1 MDEERIQDIRS
12 IRKLLEDQ
20 SNFAALRKA
29 MPFMRPFLKLLK
41 VDTSKMDDAFEKMD
55 AMKDQLNRLATIPD
69 KFNDIF
75 SPFGWI
81 MYEMMNLDVAESA
94 ISLAENES
102 IDVAEH
108 MLANYYTP
116 EQIKWRLLTMYGV
129 RAFHSRMELAN
140 KALIDYEE
148 GRYHACVP
156 VVLALLDGMVNE
168 IHGKQKGVRRG
179 FSSEQADLEAW
190 DSIAGHSKGLNELK
204 KIFNTGRYSTV
215 TDPITIPYRNG
226 IMHGMDLGYD
236 NNIVAAKT
244 WAALFA
250 AREWAL
256 KAEQGLLEEQPEE
269 PRKSWKEVFHV
280 IDELNK
286 VQKYQD
292 EWVPREWTPQEETI
306 VLDRNIFND
315 QTPEHNLAEFLLLW
329 KQRNYGNM
337 GNHLSRYMNGHEVK
351 AFPPQIRGIY
361 GKLQFTSFRFERI
374 VETAPSIT
382 LVSGVLEYID
392 NGSSVVKDITVRIIA
407 ETPEGEMALHITDGT
422 IWRVMDMNIL
432 AERLEVDLGGLTQP

>member
-1 MDEERIQDIRS
+1 MGDEKIQDIRS
-12 IRKLLEDQ
+12 IKKLLEDQ
-20 SNFAALRKA
+20 ANFTALRRA

-41 VDTSKMDDAFEKMD
+41 VDTSKMDDAFGQLD

-75 SPFGWI
+75 APFGWI
-81 MYEMMNLDVAESA
+81 MYEMMNLDVAERA
-94 ISLAENES
+94 VSLAVNES
-102 IDVAEH
+102 IDAAEQE
-108 MLANYYTP
+108 LADYYTP
-116 EQIKWRLLTMYGV
+116 EQVKWRLLTMHGV
-129 RAFHSRMELAN
+129 RAFHSRMELAS

-148 GRYHACVP
+148 SRYHACVP

-168 IHGKQKGVRRG
+168 IHGKQKGLRRG
-179 FSSEQADLEAW
+179 FSSEEADMEAW

-204 KIFNTGRYSTV
+204 KIFNTGRYSTI

-236 NNIVAAKT
+236 NKIVAAKT

-256 KAEQGLLEEQPEE
+256 KAEHGLLEEQPEE
-269 PRKSWKEVFHV
+269 PKKSWKEVFHV
-280 IDELNK
+280 VDELNK
-286 VQKYQD
+286 VKKYQD
-292 EWVPREWTPQEETI
+292 EWVPREWSPEEETR
-306 VLDRNIFND
+306 VLDRNIFNS

-329 KQRNYGNM
+329 KQKNYGKM
-337 GNHLSRYMNGHEVK
+337 GNHLSRYMKGHEVK
-351 AFPPQIRGIY
+351 SFPVQIRGIY
-361 GKLQFTSFRFERI
+361 SKLQFTSFRVERI

-382 LVSGVLEYID
+382 LVSGVVEYID
-392 NGSSVVKDITVRIIA
+392 NGSLVSKDITVRIIA
-407 ETPEGEMALHITDGT
+407 ETPDGEMALRITDGT

-432 AERLEVDLGGLTQP
+432 TER

>member
-1 MDEERIQDIRS
+1 MNEEKIQDIRS
-12 IRKLLEDQ
+12 IKKLLEDQ
-20 SNFAALRKA
+20 DNFSALRKA

-41 VDTSKMDDAFEKMD
+41 VNTSKMDEAFEKFD
-55 AMKDQLNRLATIPD
+55 LMKNQLNRITTIPD

-75 SPFGWI
+75 APFGWI
-81 MYEMMNLDVAESA
+81 MYEMMNLDVAERA

-102 IDVAEH
+102 IDVAEKV
-108 MLANYYTP
+108 LADYYTP

-129 RAFHSRMELAN
+129 RAFHSRIELAN

-168 IHGKQKGVRRG
+168 IHDKMKGSRRG
-179 FSSEQADLEAW
+179 FSSGDADLEAW

-226 IMHGMDLGYD
+226 ILHGMDLGYD
-236 NNIVAAKT
+236 NIIVAAKT

-250 AREWAL
+250 AREWGL
-256 KAEQGLLEEQPEE
+256 KAEKGLLEEQPEE
-269 PRKSWKEVFHV
+269 PKKSWKEVFHV

-286 VQKYQD
+286 IKKYQS
-292 EWVPREWTPQEETI
+292 EWVPREWIPEEETV
-306 VLDRNIFND
+306 VLDKNMFNS
-315 QTPEHNLAEFLLLW
+315 QTPEHNLSEFLLLW
-329 KQRNYGNM
+329 KQRNYGKM
-337 GNHLSRYMNGHEVK
+337 GNHLSRYVHGHQVK
-351 AFPPQIRGIY
+351 AFPAQIRGIY
-361 GKLQFTSFRFERI
+361 SKLQFTSFRVERI

-382 LVSGVLEYID
+382 FVRGVVEYTD
-392 NGSSVVKDITVRIIA
+392 NGLSVVKDITVRIIA
-407 ETPEGEMALHITDGT
+407 ETPEGEMALRITDGT
-422 IWRVMDMNIL
+422 IWRVMDINIL
-432 AERLEVDLGGLTQP
+432 LSA

>member
-1 MDEERIQDIRS
+1 MDEEKIQDIRS

-20 SNFAALRKA
+20 NNFVALKKA

-41 VDTSKMDDAFEKMD
+41 VDTSKMDDAFEKLD
-55 AMKDQLNRLATIPD
+55 SMKDQLDRLATIPD

-75 SPFGWI
+75 APFGWI
-81 MYEMMNLDVAESA
+81 MYEMMNLDVAERA

-108 MLANYYTP
+108 ELANYYTP
-116 EQIKWRLLTMYGV
+116 EQVKWRLLTMYGV
-129 RAFHSRMELAN
+129 MVFHSRMELAN
-140 KALIDYEE
+140 KALIDYQE

-168 IHGKQKGVRRG
+168 IHGKQKGLRRG

-236 NNIVAAKT
+236 NNVVAAKT

-286 VQKYQD
+286 VKKYQD
-292 EWVPREWTPQEETI
+292 EWVPREWTPQEETMI
-306 VLDRNIFND
+306 LDSNIFNK

-329 KQRNYGNM
+329 KQKNFGKM
-337 GNHLSRYMNGHEVK
+337 GNHLSRYMNGHEAK
-351 AFPPQIRGIY
+351 AFPAQIRGIY
-361 GKLQFTSFRFERI
+361 STLQFTSFRVERI

-382 LVSGVLEYID
+382 LVCGVVGYIGG
-392 NGSSVVKDITVRIIA
+392 GSSVVKSITVRIIA
-407 ETPEGEMALHITDGT
+407 ETPEGEMALRITDGT

-432 AERLEVDLGGLTQP
+432 AER

>member
-1 MDEERIQDIRS
+1 VVTDEMNEEKIQDIRS
-12 IRKLLEDQ
+12 IKKLLEDQ
-20 SNFAALRKA
+20 DNFSALRKA

-41 VDTSKMDDAFEKMD
+41 VNTSKMDEAFEKFD
-55 AMKDQLNRLATIPD
+55 LMKNQLNRITTIPD

-75 SPFGWI
+75 APFGWI
-81 MYEMMNLDVAESA
+81 MYEMMNLDVAERA

-102 IDVAEH
+102 IDVAEKV
-108 MLANYYTP
+108 LADYYTP

-129 RAFHSRMELAN
+129 RAFHSRIELAN

-168 IHGKQKGVRRG
+168 IHDKMKGSRRG
-179 FSSEQADLEAW
+179 FSSGDADLEAW

-226 IMHGMDLGYD
+226 ILHGMDLGYD
-236 NNIVAAKT
+236 NIIVAAKT

-250 AREWAL
+250 AREWGL
-256 KAEQGLLEEQPEE
+256 KAEKGLLEEQPEE
-269 PRKSWKEVFHV
+269 PKKSWKEVFHV

-286 VQKYQD
+286 IKKYQS
-292 EWVPREWTPQEETI
+292 EWVPREWIPEEETV
-306 VLDRNIFND
+306 VLDKNMFNS
-315 QTPEHNLAEFLLLW
+315 QTPEHNLSEFLLLW
-329 KQRNYGNM
+329 KQRNYGKM
-337 GNHLSRYMNGHEVK
+337 GNHLSRYVHGHQVK
-351 AFPPQIRGIY
+351 AFPAQIRGIY
-361 GKLQFTSFRFERI
+361 SKLQFTSFRVERI

-382 LVSGVLEYID
+382 FVRGVVEYTD
-392 NGSSVVKDITVRIIA
+392 NGLSVVKDITVRIIA
-407 ETPEGEMALHITDGT
+407 ETPEGEMALRITDGT
-422 IWRVMDMNIL
+422 IWRVMDINIL
-432 AERLEVDLGGLTQP
+432 LSA

>member
-1 MDEERIQDIRS
+1 MDEEKIQDIRS
-12 IRKLLEDQ
+12 IKKLLEDKN
-20 SNFAALRKA
+20 NFSAFGKA
-29 MPFMRPFLKLLK
+29 MPFMRPLLKLLK
-41 VDTSKMDDAFEKMD
+41 VDTSKMDDAFEKLD
-55 AMKDQLNRLATIPD
+55 AMKDQLNRLVTIPD
-69 KFNDIF
+69 RFNDTF
-75 SPFGWI
+75 SSLGWI
-81 MYEMMNLDVAESA
+81 MYEMMNLDVAEMA

-102 IDVAEH
+102 VDAAEH

-116 EQIKWRLLTMYGV
+116 EQVKWRLLTMYGV

-156 VVLALLDGMVNE
+156 VVLGLLDGMVNE
-168 IHGKQKGVRRG
+168 IHGKQKGLRRG

-204 KIFNTGRYSTV
+204 KILNTGRYSTV

-292 EWVPREWTPQEETI
+292 EWVPREWTPQEET
-306 VLDRNIFND
+306 VLLDSNIFNN
-315 QTPEHNLAEFLLLW
+315 QAPEHNLAEFLLFW
-329 KQRNYGNM
+329 KQKNYGKM

-351 AFPPQIRGIY
+351 AFPAQLRGIY
-361 GKLQFTSFRFERI
+361 SKLQFTSFRVERI

-382 LVSGVLEYID
+382 LISGVLEYID
-392 NGSSVVKDITVRIIA
+392 DGSSVVKDITVRIIA
-407 ETPEGEMALHITDGT
+407 ETPEGEMALRITDGT

-432 AERLEVDLGGLTQP
+432 AERLKVDLGGLLKL

>member
-1 MDEERIQDIRS
+1 MDEERIQNIRR
-12 IRKLLEDQ
+12 IKKLLEDQ
-20 SNFAALRKA
+20 NNFTALRKV
-29 MPFMRPFLKLLK
+29 MPLMRPFLKLLK
-41 VDTSKMDDAFEKMD
+41 VDVSKMDNAFEKMD
-55 AMKDQLNRLATIPD
+55 AMKEQLHRLATIPD
-69 KFNDIF
+69 KFNDTF
-75 SPFGWI
+75 AYLGWI
-81 MYEMMNLDVAESA
+81 MYEMMNLDVAERA
-94 ISLAENES
+94 ISLAENEN
-102 IDVAEH
+102 IDAGEQE
-108 MLANYYTP
+108 LADYYAP
-116 EQIKWRLLTMYGV
+116 EQVKWRLLTMHGV

-168 IHGKQKGVRRG
+168 IHGKQKGLRRG
-179 FSSEQADLEAW
+179 FSSEEADLEAW

-215 TDPITIPYRNG
+215 TEPITIPYRNG

-236 NNIVAAKT
+236 NRVVAAKT

-269 PRKSWKEVFHV
+269 PKKSWKEVFHG

-286 VQKYQD
+286 IKKYQG
-292 EWVPREWTPQEETI
+292 EWVPREWSPEDETV
-306 VLDRNIFND
+306 VLDINIFNN
-315 QTPEHNLAEFLLLW
+315 QTPEHNLVEFLLLW
-329 KQRNYGNM
+329 KQKNYGKM

-351 AFPPQIRGIY
+351 AFPAQIRGIY
-361 GKLQFTSFRFERI
+361 SKLQFLSFRVERI

-382 LVSGVLEYID
+382 LVTGIVDYMD
-392 NGSSVVKDITVRIIA
+392 NGLSLSKGLTVRIIA
-407 ETPEGEMALHITDGT
+407 ETPEGEMALRITDET
-422 IWRVMDMNIL
+422 IWRVMDMNII
-432 AERLEVDLGGLTQP
+432 AER

>member
-1 MDEERIQDIRS
+1 MDEDKIQDIRS
-12 IRKLLEDQ
+12 IQKLLEDQ
-20 SNFAALRKA
+20 NNFTAVKKA
-29 MPFMRPFLKLLK
+29 MPFMRPFLKLMK
-41 VDTSKMDDAFEKMD
+41 IDVSKMDEAFEKLDSMR
-55 AMKDQLNRLATIPD
+55 DQLNRLATIPD

-75 SPFGWI
+75 ASFGWI
-81 MYEMMNLDVAESA
+81 MYEMMNLDVAERA

-102 IDVAEH
+102 INAGEQE
-108 MLANYYTP
+108 LAAYYTP
-116 EQIKWRLLTMYGV
+116 EQVKWRLLTMHGV
-129 RAFHSRMELAN
+129 RAFHSRMELAS
-140 KALIDYEE
+140 KALIDYGE
-148 GRYHACVP
+148 GRYHACIP

-168 IHGKQKGVRRG
+168 IHCKQKGFRRG
-179 FSSEQADLEAW
+179 FSSEDADLEAW

-236 NNIVAAKT
+236 NKIVAAKT

-269 PRKSWKEVFHV
+269 PKKSWKDTFQV

-286 VQKYQD
+286 VKKYQG
-292 EWVPREWTPQEETI
+292 EWIPREWTPEEETL
-306 VLDRNIFND
+306 VSDRNIFNN

-329 KQRNYGNM
+329 KQKNYGKM
-337 GNHLSRYMNGHEVK
+337 GGHLSRYMNGHEGK
-351 AFPPQIRGIY
+351 AFPVQIRGIY
-361 GKLQFTSFRFERI
+361 SKLQFTSFRVERI

-382 LVSGVLEYID
+382 LVSGIVEYID
-392 NGSSVVKDITVRIIA
+392 NGSPVSKGITVRIIA
-407 ETPEGEMALHITDGT
+407 ETPEGEMALRITDET

-432 AERLEVDLGGLTQP
+432 AER

>member
-1 MDEERIQDIRS
+1 MDEDKIQNIRS

-20 SNFAALRKA
+20 SNFATLRKA
-29 MPFMRPFLKLLK
+29 MPFMRPFLNLLK
-41 VDTSKMDDAFEKMD
+41 VDTSKMDDAFEKLD
-55 AMKDQLNRLATIPD
+55 AMKDRLDRLATIPD

-81 MYEMMNLDVAESA
+81 MYEMMNLDVAERA
-94 ISLAENES
+94 ILLAENES

-116 EQIKWRLLTMYGV
+116 DQIKWRLLTMYGV
-129 RAFHSRMELAN
+129 MAFHSRMEIAN

-168 IHGKQKGVRRG
+168 IHGKQKGLRRG
-179 FSSEQADLEAW
+179 FSSEEADLEAW

-236 NNIVAAKT
+236 NNIVAAKI

-256 KAEQGLLEEQPEE
+256 KAEQGLLEEQPEK

-286 VQKYQD
+286 VRKYQD
-292 EWVPREWTPQEETI
+292 EWGPREWTPQEETI

-329 KQRNYGNM
+329 KQKNYGKM
-337 GNHLSRYMNGHEVK
+337 GNHLSRYMNGHEIK
-351 AFPPQIRGIY
+351 AFPAQIRGIY
-361 GKLQFTSFRFERI
+361 SKLQFTSFRVQRI

-382 LVSGVLEYID
+382 LVNGVVVYTD
-392 NGSSVVKDITVRIIA
+392 NSSSVVKDITVRIIA
-407 ETPEGEMALHITDGT
+407 ETPEGEMALRITDGT

-432 AERLEVDLGGLTQP
+432 AERLEVDLGGLQKP

>member
-1 MDEERIQDIRS
+1 MDEEKIQDIRS
-12 IRKLLEDQ
+12 IKKLLKDQ
-20 SNFAALRKA
+20 DNFTALRKA

-41 VDTSKMDDAFEKMD
+41 VDTLKMDDAFEKFD
-55 AMKDQLNRLATIPD
+55 SMKDQLNRLATIPD

-75 SPFGWI
+75 APLGWI
-81 MYEMMNLDVAESA
+81 MYEMMNLDVAERA

-102 IDVAEH
+102 IAVAEQE
-108 MLANYYTP
+108 LADYYTP
-116 EQIKWRLLTMYGV
+116 KQVKWRLLSMYGV

-168 IHGKQKGVRRG
+168 IHGKQKGLRRG
-179 FSSEQADLEAW
+179 FSSEEADLESW

-204 KIFNTGRYSTV
+204 KIFNTGRYSTT

-236 NNIVAAKT
+236 NDIVAAKT

-269 PRKSWKEVFHV
+269 PKKSWKEVFHV

-286 VQKYQD
+286 VKKYQG
-292 EWVPREWTPQEETI
+292 EWIPREWTPEEETI
-306 VLDRNIFND
+306 VLDRNIFNE
-315 QTPEHNLAEFLLLW
+315 TPEHNLAEFLILW
-329 KQRNYGNM
+329 KQKNYGKM

-351 AFPPQIRGIY
+351 AFPAKIRGIY
-361 GKLQFTSFRFERI
+361 SKLQFTSFRVERI
-374 VETAPSIT
+374 IETAPSIT
-382 LVSGVLEYID
+382 LVGGVVEYID
-392 NGSSVVKDITVRIIA
+392 NGSSVSKGITVRIIA
-407 ETPEGEMALHITDGT
+407 ETPEGEMALRITDGT

-432 AERLEVDLGGLTQP
+432 AER